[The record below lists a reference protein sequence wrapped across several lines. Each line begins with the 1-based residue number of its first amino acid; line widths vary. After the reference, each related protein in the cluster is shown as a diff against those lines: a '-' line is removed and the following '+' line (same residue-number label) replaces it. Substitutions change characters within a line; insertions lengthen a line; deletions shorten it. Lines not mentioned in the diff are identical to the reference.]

1 MMSKFTLVC
10 LFIKQTKTSLSILE
24 NLVGLDSSYAENL
37 QIVSYSIGGH
47 YEPHVDY
54 FNSIHADGDEDN
66 VNTPNDRLSTMLFYL
81 NEVEA
86 GGATVFPLLNISV
99 PPVAGQFSA
108 VTCYVK
114 LSVT

>member
-1 MMSKFTLVC
+1 M
-10 LFIKQTKTSLSILE
+10 
-24 NLVGLDSSYAENL
+24 
-37 QIVSYSIGGH
+37 
-47 YEPHVDY
+47 
-54 FNSIHADGDEDN
+54 
-66 VNTPNDRLSTMLFYL
+66 NTPNDRLSTMLFYL

-108 VTCYVK
+108 VPCYVK